1 MDIYINRWSFWEPKE
16 TDSPPLPFAPNMFK
30 RRLSNLSRMVLHA
43 IHEVAGGRNDIK
55 ITFSSIYGE
64 TAQQCSISKEILEK
78 GTVAPAKFGLSVFN
92 IPVALS
98 TILEKNSAGYT
109 AVCAGE
115 KSFEEGL
122 RDCVSALKAG
132 DRERIFVYGDEMLP
146 SEFQVLAN
154 AKNKPCSLAL
164 FLSAEQ
170 TSESILMPQNLFSS
184 VQDFLNVVLV

>member
-1 MDIYINRWSFWEPKE
+1 
-16 TDSPPLPFAPNMFK
+16 MFK
-30 RRLSNLSRMVLHA
+30 RRLSQLSRMVLHT
-43 IHEVAGGRNDIK
+43 IHEVAGGRNDVK
-55 ITFSSIYGE
+55 ITFCSVYGE
-64 TAQQCSISKEILEK
+64 TAQQYSISKEILEK
-78 GTVAPAKFGLSVFN
+78 GTVSPAKFGQSVFN

-146 SEFQVLAN
+146 NEFQTLAGT
-154 AKNKPCSLAL
+154 KNKPCSLAL
-164 FLSAEQ
+164 LLSAEQ
-170 TSESILMPQNLFSS
+170 SSGSILMPQKLFGSA
-184 VQDFLNVVLV
+184 QDFLNAVLV